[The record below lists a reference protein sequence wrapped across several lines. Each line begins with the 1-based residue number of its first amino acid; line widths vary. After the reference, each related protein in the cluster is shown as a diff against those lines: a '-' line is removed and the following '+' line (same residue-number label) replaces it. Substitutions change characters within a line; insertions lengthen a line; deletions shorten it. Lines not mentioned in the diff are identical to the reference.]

1 MLIYTVKN
9 EELRVKLTLYLV
21 VAVQFAVALSMWYV
35 SLAAINDYETVWT
48 VLLSLNLILL
58 SIIFLVFLRNEGVF
72 SRDRE

>member
-1 MLIYTVKN
+1 M
-9 EELRVKLTLYLV
+9 VKLTLYLV

>member
-1 MLIYTVKN
+1 M
-9 EELRVKLTLYLV
+9 VKLTLYLV

-35 SLAAINDYETVWT
+35 SLAAINAYETVWT